1 MIALIVEVIARHFV
15 RIVFLSLLCATA
27 AAWFLL
33 NRPDVYEARSLLLY
47 KLGREYAYVPEAGD
61 SGAKSPDPGDLQ
73 YAVNAEM
80 QILNN
85 PELIGLVVDEIG
97 AETLYPATAG
107 REDGWGEAAMQ
118 LADAVSITAVPG
130 SYVVQ
135 IRARHEDPELAAT
148 IAQELIKVYL
158 QKRMTIF
165 RGQETRLLREQLNV
179 AERQADQLS
188 RAIAGFL
195 SDKKL
200 YSYENEFSILTSQ
213 QAKLREQYS
222 QAKATRAGL
231 VARETKLLGEM
242 AALEPTMPDQEEFQ
256 RNPAKTEIEEG
267 LRKLAAERRAALR
280 TVSENSPTV
289 RSIDEEMAALRVELA
304 GEPERVFVRER
315 VMSNPA
321 YRDIEASLTEARVA
335 IEEQDARMAEV
346 QAQID
351 VGDARLREFAQV
363 ADQVELMR
371 RQLAQQQQQV
381 AELDARVRESE
392 IYDSLDREGQ
402 TNVRIIEPAMAP
414 LAPIGLPKKL
424 ILMIALVFGG
434 LVGVAAAVLSY
445 LARPTLISA
454 RVAAYRL
461 GAPMLAEIPQ
471 LPPRVLSAPAG

>member
-33 NRPDVYEARSLLLY
+33 NRPDVYEARTLLLY
-47 KLGREYAYVPEAGD
+47 KLGREYAYVPDPSD

-73 YAVNAEM
+73 FAVNAEM

-85 PELIGLVVDEIG
+85 PELIGAVVDKIG
-97 AETLYPATAG
+97 PETLYPDTIG
-107 REDGWGEAAMQ
+107 KEDGWATAASR

-130 SYVVQ
+130 SYVLQ
-135 IRARHEDPELAAT
+135 IRARHEDPELAAQV
-148 IAQELIKVYL
+148 ADNLVKVYL

-165 RGQETRLLREQLNV
+165 RGEETRLLRDQLAA
-179 AERQADQLS
+179 AETQTDQLS
-188 RAIAGFL
+188 QAISGFL
-195 SDKKL
+195 ADKKL

-231 VARETKLLGEM
+231 LARETKLVGEM
-242 AALEPTMPDQEEFQ
+242 AALQPTVADQEEFQ
-256 RNPAKTEIEEG
+256 RNPAKSEIEEE

-289 RSIDEEMAALRVELA
+289 RSLDEEMVALRQEL
-304 GEPERVFVRER
+304 EKQPERVFVRER
-315 VMSNPA
+315 VMANPA
-321 YRDIEASLTEARVA
+321 YQGVDASLTDTRVA
-335 IEEQDARMAEV
+335 IEEQEARMAEI

-351 VGDARLREFAQV
+351 AGDARLREFAQV
-363 ADQVELMR
+363 ADQLDLMK

-381 AELDARVRESE
+381 AQFDARVRESE
-392 IYDSLDREGQ
+392 VFDSLDREGQ
-402 TNVRIIEPAMAP
+402 TNVRIIEPALPP

-424 ILMIALVFGG
+424 ILVIALVFGG

-461 GAPMLAEIPQ
+461 GVPMLAEIPQ
-471 LPPRVLSAPAG
+471 LPARVLSKPAI